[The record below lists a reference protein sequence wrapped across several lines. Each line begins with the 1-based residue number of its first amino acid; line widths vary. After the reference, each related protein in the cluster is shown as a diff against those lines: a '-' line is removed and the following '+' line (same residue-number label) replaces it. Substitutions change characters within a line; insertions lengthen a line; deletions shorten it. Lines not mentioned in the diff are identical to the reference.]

1 MKTHEDGEANW
12 KSLFSYK
19 NGEITQVI
27 TKKRSHKKNERFTV
41 AYLQVSVKSIFLNIR
56 LNYLKLIDCFF
67 HSRKNLP
74 KKK

>member
-41 AYLQVSVKSIFLNIR
+41 AYLQVSVKSIFFK
-56 LNYLKLIDCFF
+56 YKTKLF
-67 HSRKNLP
+67 KTY
-74 KKK
+74 